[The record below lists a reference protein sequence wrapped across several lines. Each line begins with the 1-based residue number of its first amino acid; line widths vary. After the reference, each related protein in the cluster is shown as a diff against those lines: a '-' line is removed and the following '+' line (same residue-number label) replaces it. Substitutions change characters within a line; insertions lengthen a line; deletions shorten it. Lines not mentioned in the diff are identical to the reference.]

1 MADQHQPPRI
11 AIIGGGPAG
20 LTLALLLH
28 RRSIPFTLYDLRPRP
43 TAEEIAAPCGM
54 LDLHEGTG
62 LAAIRACGLWD
73 DFEVL
78 TGECEQSMILADRDA
93 HVLLAETDV
102 GGGARPEIARNK
114 LSGILLARLPA
125 ASLRHNTK
133 LVSAERVPGTGQ
145 VVLELGSTLVKA
157 GEASTTSETFDLVVG
172 ADGAWS
178 RVRPLLTDV
187 KPTPTGVLLFTM
199 YIKHISTRFPHLSE
213 LTGRGMF
220 LCLGNKHM
228 LSSHRSAQDSCFLYS
243 MMSAPE
249 DAATADLL
257 SQATLPEL
265 KQLLLHDAQFYR
277 DHAPV
282 LRELL
287 AVGFDEETTGSSSG
301 TDAKVRPISMLP
313 RDHRWAHRPGA
324 TLVGDAAHLMMPSG
338 EGSTWPWRTRWTCPR
353 PSPGRGRRPPRAGP
367 SRKTSARRWVRLLRR
382 SRRRCLRARTR
393 RQRMPG
399 HSARRRS
406 RRMRRR
412 ECWTCSNLRICPA
425 GVIDHRRFGVLLKPE
440 GIIAW

>member
-73 DFEVL
+73 DFELL

-114 LSGILLARLPA
+114 LSGILLAELPA

-145 VVLELGSTLVKA
+145 VVLELRSTLEKA

-187 KPTPTGVLLFTM
+187 KPTPTGVLLLTM

-220 LCLGNKHM
+220 MCLGNKHM

-249 DAATADLL
+249 DAATTDFL

-287 AVGFDEETTGSSSG
+287 AVGFDETTGSSSG
-301 TDAKVRPISMLP
+301 TDTKVRPISMLP

-338 EGSTWPWRTRWTCPR
+338 EGVNLAMADALDLFEAIAGAWEASAARGAQQQDFSTA
-353 PSPGRGRRPPRAGP
+353 AGP
-367 SRKTSARRWVRLLRR
+367 AIEAFEEKMFARAHKEAEEAWTLRETAFAEDATPRMLDMFKGFPSRT
-382 SRRRCLRARTR
+382 
-393 RQRMPG
+393 
-399 HSARRRS
+399 
-406 RRMRRR
+406 
-412 ECWTCSNLRICPA
+412 
-425 GVIDHRRFGVLLKPE
+425 D
-440 GIIAW
+440 